1 MGTPGQSW
9 SGHAGGCSAAPH
21 SSPLPLP
28 FPAGILCLSLAWG
41 QHRGCDTTGGGEK
54 RLSSTCQG
62 KGSTSE
68 HSSQQ
73 NSPSCCRAERSPPP
87 RAAPTRTASPGTR
100 TRLAMV
106 SQEGCVGRAAQPPC
120 CWQDKSCWDLQCQA
134 PVSTGQRT
142 GRCVPQAGGTGK
154 SCEVLAWCPVDGGS
168 IRYWRQGWALVGN
181 DRLPESQSRL
191 WGAGISHVLRDARG
205 CSRCGLLGA
214 APGVWGRV
222 GMPVGSCAHSSS
234 SQRVPG

>member
-9 SGHAGGCSAAPH
+9 SGHAGGCSAGPH

-28 FPAGILCLSLAWG
+28 FPAGILWLSLAWG

-73 NSPSCCRAERSPPP
+73 NSPSCCRAERSPTL

-106 SQEGCVGRAAQPPC
+106 SQEGCVGRAACPATLLPAGQILLGFAVPGTRFHRAE
-120 CWQDKSCWDLQCQA
+120 DGALRA
-134 PVSTGQRT
+134 PAWWHREELRGP
-142 GRCVPQAGGTGK
+142 GLVPGG
-154 SCEVLAWCPVDGGS
+154 
-168 IRYWRQGWALVGN
+168 WRQHQVLV
-181 DRLPESQSRL
+181 L
-191 WGAGISHVLRDARG
+191 
-205 CSRCGLLGA
+205 GLD
-214 APGVWGRV
+214 PGGE
-222 GMPVGSCAHSSS
+222 
-234 SQRVPG
+234 

>member
-1 MGTPGQSW
+1 MGTCPEVRAGAGDWGVAVMGPGESSRSCPWGPQDR
-9 SGHAGGCSAAPH
+9 AGQDMQVAVVLGPH

-28 FPAGILCLSLAWG
+28 FPTGILWLSLAWG
-41 QHRGCDTTGGGEK
+41 QHRGCDTTGGGKK

-73 NSPSCCRAERSPPP
+73 NSPSCCRAERSPTL

-168 IRYWRQGWALVGN
+168 IR
-181 DRLPESQSRL
+181 
-191 WGAGISHVLRDARG
+191 
-205 CSRCGLLGA
+205 
-214 APGVWGRV
+214 
-222 GMPVGSCAHSSS
+222 
-234 SQRVPG
+234 